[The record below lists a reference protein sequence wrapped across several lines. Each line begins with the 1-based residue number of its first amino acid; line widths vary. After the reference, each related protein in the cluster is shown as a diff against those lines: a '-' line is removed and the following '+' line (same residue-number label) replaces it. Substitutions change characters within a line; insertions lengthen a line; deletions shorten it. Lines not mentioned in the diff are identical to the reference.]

1 MWYLYATIGLA
12 AICLG
17 IPIFLIYWTD
27 KKKKI
32 AYDKNQQRILIA
44 EDFGYVGQSLI
55 NIAKN
60 MKTVE
65 NIVIFFIKRI
75 GRDQKNGEL
84 MSPKLTTAK

>member
-32 AYDKNQQRILIA
+32 AYDK
-44 EDFGYVGQSLI
+44 
-55 NIAKN
+55 KN
-60 MKTVE
+60 KKSDDMKDL
-65 NIVIFFIKRI
+65 NHY
-75 GRDQKNGEL
+75 
-84 MSPKLTTAK
+84 